1 MSIEP
6 EVFTA
11 SDLLTLRD
19 DLRGSGLDSF
29 QAAELIGAFLAQ
41 RGYGVSNQEARSA
54 AARME
59 SLNCDL
65 AIMRQELRQ
74 IALMM

>member
-6 EVFTA
+6 EIFTA
-11 SDLLTLRD
+11 ADLKTLRD
-19 DLRGSGLDSF
+19 ELRGSGLDSF
-29 QAAELIGAFLAQ
+29 QAAEMIGAFLTQ
-41 RGYGVSNQEARSA
+41 RGYGVSNQDARSA

-59 SLNCDL
+59 SFGCDL
-65 AIMRQELRQ
+65 ATMRQELHQ